1 MKIYFRRFAAIAM
14 LAASGFAL
22 VGSSPTVRADDELL
36 TIGSDAPSLDV
47 EHWVQDGAGKFG
59 KVTKFTNGKVYV
71 VEFWATWCGPCIAS
85 MPHIVEM
92 QKKYADKGVQI
103 VSISDEPL
111 DTVESFL
118 DGEVPRSEET
128 MTYREL
134 TKSYSLTTDPDRS
147 SHDTYMEPAKQ
158 NGIPCAF
165 IVGKDGKIEWIG
177 HPMQMDEALAAVVAD
192 KWDRVKYADEFKK
205 QQELQGMMQE
215 VQVQVGGLIRKKKFT
230 EALEKMDEFIGK
242 VEDKEVK
249 LQFSMMKVN
258 LHQIAGSDATEVA
271 KTLKS
276 VFAMAAD
283 NPLLGNQVAWT
294 VWEMKE
300 RGQVED
306 KETLEGALAL
316 AKGAA
321 AKQEGNMRA
330 MTLDTVSH
338 LHYALG
344 NVAEAL
350 KAQKEAIELSDE
362 DGKANL
368 AEFLEELEEE
378 IKNAK
383 K

>member
-1 MKIYFRRFAAIAM
+1 MKIYFRRFAAMAM
-14 LAASGFAL
+14 LAACGFASL
-22 VGSSPTVRADDELL
+22 GAQSTLRADDELL
-36 TIGSDAPSLDV
+36 TIGSDAPSLDI
-47 EHWVQDGAGKFG
+47 EHWVQDGDGKFG

-85 MPHIVEM
+85 MPHIVEV

-103 VSISDEPL
+103 ISISDEPL
-111 DTVESFL
+111 DTVEGFL
-118 DGEVPRSEET
+118 DGEVQRSEEKK
-128 MTYREL
+128 TYREL

-147 SHDTYMEPAKQ
+147 SHDSYMEPAKQ

-192 KWDRVKYADEFKK
+192 KWDRVKYGDEFKK
-205 QQELQGMMQE
+205 QQELQGLMQD
-215 VQVQVGGLIRKKKFT
+215 VQVQVGGLIRKKKFA

-258 LHQIAGSDATEVA
+258 LHQIAGSDAAEVSE
-271 KTLKS
+271 TLKS
-276 VFAMAAD
+276 VFALASD
-283 NPLLGNQVAWT
+283 NPLLANQVAWT

-306 KETLEGALAL
+306 KGTLQGALAL
-316 AKGAA
+316 AKKAA
-321 AKQEGNMRA
+321 AAQEGNMKA

-338 LHYALG
+338 LEYALG

-350 KAQKEAIELSDE
+350 KVQEEAIGLSDE
-362 DGKANL
+362 SGKENL
-368 AEFLEELEEE
+368 VEFLEELKEE